1 MSYKFDMYQTLGIA
15 VAMLLIGQW
24 FKKKLRILQKY
35 CIPAPVVGGLL
46 YALIIT
52 MVYGFTGVEFNYDDT
67 LKNVCMVMFFAS
79 VGFNADFKVLKS
91 GGISLLI
98 FLFIIATLIFAQNGT
113 SLGIAALL
121 GVDPKVGLAT
131 GSIPMV
137 GGHGTAAAFGPILED
152 FGLTGATSL
161 CTAAATFGLIAGS
174 VMGGPVA
181 QRLIRKYNLTDRL
194 DAENI
199 GIAEA
204 EEKKRLHIP
213 GKYAAAAYQLAIAM
227 GLGTLVSWL
236 LSLTGLTFPGYF
248 GALIVALIMRNVGD
262 HMKHVTIHTDEIN
275 ELGDIGLNIFLGIAM
290 IMLKL
295 WQLADLAL
303 PMLLLLLAQTVL
315 MFVFARYIVFFFM
328 GRDYDAAVLAAG
340 TCGFGMGATP
350 NAMANM
356 QAVTQKYHPSVKAY
370 LLVPIVGGM
379 FSDIINSLTVTM
391 FINMI

>member
-98 FLFIIATLIFAQNGT
+98 FLFIIAALIFAQNGT